1 MKSVEL
7 RINAEGNL
15 ILPPELAKR
24 LGWTPG
30 ETLRLD
36 LNGENATLS
45 RGVDHLAKVYLEPTD
60 RCNLNCR
67 TCMRNVWN
75 EPMGMMT
82 PETFEHVL
90 ASLADFDP
98 PPLVFFGG
106 FGEPLL
112 HPHILEMVSAV
123 RALNCPV
130 ELITNGILLD
140 ENKASALV
148 AAGLNRLW
156 VSLDGASPEKY
167 ADVRLGAALP
177 QVIAHLQRFADLR
190 QNSSTRLGV
199 AFVAMRRNIDDL
211 PQVLMLGKELGA
223 DMFSVSNVLA
233 HTGELCGQMLYAHSM
248 GDSQLQP
255 GGGHPTVSLPRM
267 DVNEETLP
275 ALTAALQSGFNLHFS
290 GADRSRSANRCPF
303 IEAGST
309 AIRWDGAVSPC
320 LPLMHTHTG
329 YLDTRPRTSMTYV
342 VGNLAQNKLREIW
355 LEPEYHD
362 LRLRLRA
369 FDFSPCTFC
378 NACDLADRNEED
390 CFGNTSPAC
399 GGCLWAQG
407 FIQCP

>member
-7 RINAEGNL
+7 NINAEGDL
-15 ILPPELAKR
+15 ILPPDLAKR
-24 LGWTPG
+24 LGWAPG

-36 LNGENATLS
+36 WNGDTATLS
-45 RGVDHLAKVYLEPTD
+45 RGVDHLAKVYIEPTD

-67 TCMRNVWN
+67 TCMRNVWD
-75 EPMGMMT
+75 EPMGMMS
-82 PETFEHVL
+82 PETFERVL
-90 ASLADFDP
+90 ASLADFDS

-112 HPHILEMVSAV
+112 HPHILEMVTAV
-123 RALNCPV
+123 RKLNCPV

-140 ENKASALV
+140 ETKAHELV
-148 AAGLNRLW
+148 NAGLNRLW
-156 VSLDGASPEKY
+156 VSLDGASPESY

-177 QVIAHLQRFADLR
+177 QVIANLKRFSDLR
-190 QNSSTRLGV
+190 QNAPTRLGV
-199 AFVAMRRNIDDL
+199 AFVAMRRNIGDL
-211 PQVLMLGKELGA
+211 PRVISLGKELGA
-223 DMFSVSNVLA
+223 DMFSISNVLA
-233 HTGELCGQMLYAHSM
+233 HTDELCGQMLYVRSM
-248 GDSQLQP
+248 GDSLLQP
-255 GGGHPTVSLPRM
+255 GGGHPMVNLPRM

-275 ALTAALQSGFNLHFS
+275 ALTAALQSGCNLHFS
-290 GADRSRSANRCPF
+290 GSDWSSSANRCPF

-320 LPLMHTHTG
+320 LPLLHTHTG
-329 YLDTRPRTSMTYV
+329 YLETRPRTSMAFA

-355 LEPEYHD
+355 LEPDYHD

-378 NACDLADRNEED
+378 NACELADRNEEE
-390 CFGNTSPAC
+390 CFGNTLPAC

-407 FIQCP
+407 FIRCP

>member
-7 RINAEGNL
+7 RINVEGNL

-36 LNGENATLS
+36 LNGETATLS

-82 PETFEHVL
+82 SETFEHVL

-190 QNSSTRLGV
+190 ENSSTRLGV

-255 GGGHPTVSLPRM
+255 SGGHPKVSLPRM
-267 DVNEETLP
+267 DVNEDTLP

-290 GADRSRSANRCPF
+290 GADWSRRANRCPF